1 MARDPDPA
9 DGRRVITAITDKGR
23 AAVASRDLV
32 ITERLAPVVDT
43 LRRHAF
49 VSIWRQTRRVS
60 IC

>member
-32 ITERLAPVVDT
+32 ITERLAPAVDT

-49 VSIWRQTRRVS
+49 VSIW
-60 IC
+60 